1 MQRLLFILTFLVLL
15 IHSSKK
21 YTRKKAKIVY
31 EYLPQVIL
39 KYCNPGERFNFQ
51 DYKDP
56 ETLVCQSPSSGSNGG
71 GGGSS
76 VWGYLTA
83 AVVATNVVANI
94 VNNANENNNNNN
106 NNNNNQDNTNNNNM
120 NIGNS
125 ANSNMNMNM
134 VIPVP
139 GGRRS
144 FEKSER
150 GNTTEMSSLLNYLFC
165 SLLSPQNSDKERNH
179 KVSPIRL
186 TNLFPVLQVVTASDL
201 SSRVNKIAMSMI
213 ILHTFQKYS
222 SLSLTTDLWLD
233 YPLGL
238 V

>member
-1 MQRLLFILTFLVLL
+1 MQYPTVV
-15 IHSSKK
+15 K
-21 YTRKKAKIVY
+21 
-31 EYLPQVIL
+31 
-39 KYCNPGERFNFQ
+39 

-56 ETLVCQSPSSGSNGG
+56 ETLICQSPSSGASSGG

-106 NNNNNQDNTNNNNM
+106 NNNNQDNTNNNNM

-125 ANSNMNMNM
+125 ANSNMNMNI

-144 FEKSER
+144 FMQLQKGQ
-150 GNTTEMSSLLNYLFC
+150 GNNTEMLSLLHQLFC
-165 SLLSPQNSDKERNH
+165 SIMYQEDGDKERNFTC
-179 KVSPIRL
+179 V
-186 TNLFPVLQVVTASDL
+186 
-201 SSRVNKIAMSMI
+201 
-213 ILHTFQKYS
+213 
-222 SLSLTTDLWLD
+222 
-233 YPLGL
+233 
-238 V
+238 